1 MEIKLAENI
10 RILRK
15 ERALTQE
22 QLAEILNVTVGAV
35 HKWETGL
42 SVPELKLI
50 LEMAD
55 YFDTS
60 VDALLGYEM
69 KDNSEK
75 SISNRLEDYLR
86 TMAPEGL
93 VETEKIL
100 KKYPNS
106 FDIVLNGAKIYLFYS
121 TGNRNRKNLRRA
133 LELLEKSL
141 VLFSQNKDPKI
152 GTQTIYGMMG
162 LTYELLNEHEEALE
176 ILKSHNVQ
184 GVFDEYIGQILAMDL
199 KRFDEA
205 ENYLRNTLLNSF
217 ITLFDTAM
225 GYVFVFNSRK
235 DYYSVKEIVQF
246 TGTLFDGLKIESG
259 IDYMDKVKTIHLVC
273 ESFAFLK
280 TGEETAARKA
290 LKDGLDL
297 AERFDQSPDYSINNI
312 RFLSSQDVSYIHD
325 VLGETAK
332 ESIETVVRILDDA
345 EFTGLW
351 KEISGNE

>member
-75 SISNRLEDYLR
+75 SIAERLEYYLR

-93 VETEKIL
+93 AEAEKKL

-106 FDIVLNGAKIYLFYS
+106 FEIVFHGAELYLFYS
-121 TGNRNRKNLRRA
+121 SGNHDRKNLKRA

-141 VLFSQNKDPKI
+141 VLFPQNKDPKI

-162 LTYELLNEHEEALE
+162 LTYELLNEHEKALE
-176 ILKSHNVQ
+176 ILKDHNVQ

-205 ENYLRNTLLNSF
+205 ESYLRNTLLSSVMM
-217 ITLFDTAM
+217 LFDTVM
-225 GYVFVFNSRK
+225 GYVFVFHSRK
-235 DYYSVKEIVQF
+235 DYRSAKEIVQLIS
-246 TGTLFDGLKIESG
+246 TLYDGLKIDSG
-259 IDYMDKVKTIHLVC
+259 IDYMDKAKAIYLVC
-273 ESFAFLK
+273 ESFACLK
-280 TGEETAARKA
+280 TGEESAARRI
-290 LKDGLDL
+290 LKEGIDL
-297 AERFDQSPDYSINNI
+297 AERFDKSPDYSISSI
-312 RFLSSQDVSYIHD
+312 RFLSRQDVNYIHD
-325 VLGETAK
+325 LLGETAK
-332 ESIETVVRILDDA
+332 SSMESIVRLLDDA